1 MVKLH
6 AEHGGFEDVVMEAES
21 AGAPKPKRRFE
32 AVSYPSSMQYDK
44 KW

>member
-21 AGAPKPKRRFE
+21 AGRAKTKTPF
-32 AVSYPSSMQYDK
+32 
-44 KW
+44 